1 MKHRAKFYLVAFVAL
16 LITFQVVAENP
27 EKPKEEAAPSGTT
40 PVAQAKKEE
49 SAKSTTPVALTMEA
63 IQELERRKQDL
74 EARERLLA
82 ERAKALEVQ
91 EKLLKEKMAK
101 MEELTRKMAERLDK
115 FKKEHED
122 KVGKLVTMTES
133 MRPQAAADYLEK
145 LDPDLAVEIISRI
158 NVTKA
163 AKIMN
168 LVNKEKGARLTEL
181 YAGYLEGLKQ
191 DAQPTATKEVPKTQG
206 M

>member
-1 MKHRAKFYLVAFVAL
+1 MRHRFYLVAFAAL
-16 LITFQVVAENP
+16 LIAFQVVAENAAE
-27 EKPKEEAAPSGTT
+27 EKQKDAAPAGST
-40 PVAQAKKEE
+40 PVAQAKKED
-49 SAKSTTPVALTMEA
+49 AAAGTPVALTMEG
-63 IQELERRKQDL
+63 IQELEKRKQEL
-74 EARERLLA
+74 EARERLLN
-82 ERAKALEVQ
+82 ERARALEVQ

-101 MEELTRKMAERLDK
+101 MEELNRKMSERLDK
-115 FKKEHED
+115 FKKEHEE
-122 KVGKLVTMTES
+122 KVQKLVTMTET

-145 LDPDLAVEIISRI
+145 LDPELAVEIIGRI

-168 LVNKEKGARLTEL
+168 LVNKEKGARLTEF

-191 DAQPTATKEVPKTQG
+191 EAQPANTKEVPKTQG